1 MKLVFDP
8 IWEWPLTAIAIVGL
22 FALVLTT
29 YPRRVRHLPL
39 LYRRLLPGLR
49 LAAVLALSFAML
61 RPAIQLQ
68 RTDRN
73 TAKLLILV
81 DESRS
86 MNTPDG
92 PGKTTRRQVAIKL
105 LKDNAER
112 LERLGKDV
120 EILYYNFARELK
132 PTELPG
138 EQADG
143 RQTAIGAVLSELLRE
158 AGSQRIAGVLL
169 LSDGA
174 QRALPPNDA
183 DPRAAARLLGM
194 QQIHVHTVGIGGT
207 GLSSSSVDL
216 AIENLLMDPIA
227 FEKNEVPIE
236 VKVRALGAAGRDII
250 VRLLVEDRSGIQPG
264 KSGKMRSPAGSGGR
278 PVVRIPAAKVTQKDQ
293 LLSVSL
299 SYIPQRPG
307 EFKIAV
313 VVEPLE
319 GELKTQ
325 NNRRETILT
334 VRKGGLRVAYFDKL
348 RPEQHF
354 LLGVNS
360 SSRKIQLDFQ
370 PVRSWLK
377 QPTLINPAMFTP
389 GRYDAYIIGD
399 VPASVFG
406 ANLLR
411 ELASRVEEGAGLLM
425 IGGYHSFGPG
435 GYGRTPLADLLPVMM
450 SPDDERPATTIDPA
464 QHFLAPLKMVPT
476 RLGLQ
481 RYVMQLEGSR
491 TRNRKLW
498 ESLPA
503 LEGANRLEAKK
514 GLVEVWARTPPPQ
527 QAPLLLAQQLKV
539 GSARVIAFAGDTTW
553 QWVLADKRA
562 EHHRF
567 WRQMILWI
575 CKKEDDTERAVWV
588 RVSPRN
594 FSPGQP
600 VTVEFGARDDA
611 GRSRRD
617 VTFDVRIT
625 GPDGKS
631 HRGVPRRG
639 ETDSSAGFS
648 ETRQPGDY
656 WVRVRATDDNSDS
669 IGFDAWTRFIVD
681 SRDLELDNPA
691 ADHALLEEI
700 AVLTGGSTMPP
711 EELGSFLDRMI
722 QQGPTN
728 VGVKELRQITL
739 WDNWPFLVL
748 FVALMS
754 IEWFIRKRRGLV

>member
-1 MKLVFDP
+1 M
-8 IWEWPLTAIAIVGL
+8 GL
-22 FALVLTT
+22 FVLVLTT
-29 YPRRVRHLPL
+29 YPRRVCHLPT

-49 LAAVLALSFAML
+49 LAAVLALAFAML
-61 RPAIQLQ
+61 RPAIQLK

-73 TAKLLILV
+73 TAKLLFLV
-81 DESRS
+81 DDSRS

-92 PGKTTRRQVAIKL
+92 PGKTTRRQVAVKL
-105 LKDNAER
+105 LKDNADR
-112 LERLGKDV
+112 LERLSKEI
-120 EILYYNFARELK
+120 EILYYDFDKDLK
-132 PTELPG
+132 PVEAPG

-143 RQTAIGAVLSELLRE
+143 RQTAIGAVLGELLRE
-158 AGSQRIAGVLL
+158 AGSQRLAGVVL

-194 QQIHVHTVGIGGT
+194 QQIHIHTVGIGGT
-207 GLSSSSVDL
+207 GLSGSSVDL
-216 AIENLLMDPIA
+216 AIENLLVDPVA
-227 FEKNEVPIE
+227 FEKNEIPIE
-236 VKVRALGAAGRDII
+236 VKVRALGAAGKQVI
-250 VRLLVEDRSGIQPG
+250 VRLLVEDRSGKQPG
-264 KSGKMRSPAGSGGR
+264 ESGRMQPPAGSGSGR
-278 PVVRIPAAKVTQKDQ
+278 TVLRIPVTQNDQ
-293 LLSVSL
+293 LLSASL

-313 VVEPLE
+313 VAETLD

-325 NNRRETILT
+325 NNQRETILT

-370 PVRSWLK
+370 PVRSWMK
-377 QPTLINPAMFTP
+377 QPTTINPEMFKP
-389 GRYDAYIIGD
+389 GHYDAYIIGD

-411 ELASRVEEGAGLLM
+411 ELAKRVEEGAGLMM

-435 GYGRTPLADLLPVMM
+435 GYGRTPLADLLPAAL
-450 SPDDERPATTIDPA
+450 SPDDERPATTIDRS
-464 QHFLAPLKMVPT
+464 QHFLTPLKMVPT

-481 RYVMQLEGSR
+481 RYVMQLNSSQAQ
-491 TRNRKLW
+491 NRKLW
-498 ESLPA
+498 DSLPP
-503 LEGANRLEAKK
+503 LEGANRLQAKK
-514 GLVEVWARTPPPQ
+514 GLVEVWARTPPPE

-539 GSARVIAFAGDTTW
+539 GSARVVAFAGDTTW
-553 QWVLADKRA
+553 QWVLADRRA
-562 EHHRF
+562 DHDRF
-567 WRQMILWI
+567 WRQMILWL

-594 FSPGQP
+594 FNPGQP
-600 VTVEFGARDDA
+600 ITVTFGARDET
-611 GRSRRD
+611 GRPLTG
-617 VTFDVRIT
+617 VTFDVRII
-625 GPDGKS
+625 GPDGKP
-631 HRGVPRRG
+631 HRAIPRRS
-639 ETDSSAGFS
+639 ETGSFAGFA

-656 WVRVRATDDNSDS
+656 WVRVRATNDNSES

-722 QQGPTN
+722 EQGPTN
-728 VGVKELRQITL
+728 ADITELRRITL

-754 IEWFIRKRRGLV
+754 VEWFIRKRRGLV

>member
-1 MKLVFDP
+1 MQIVFDP
-8 IWEWPLTAIAIVGL
+8 IWGWPLTMAVIAGL

-29 YPRRVRHLPL
+29 YPRRVRHLPT

-49 LAAVLALSFAML
+49 LVAVLALAFAML

-73 TAKLLILV
+73 TAKLLVVV
-81 DESRS
+81 DDSRS

-92 PGKTTRRQVAIKL
+92 PGKTTRRQVALKL
-105 LKDNAER
+105 LADNANR
-112 LERLGKDV
+112 LKQLGKQVDV
-120 EILYYNFARELK
+120 LYYDFDKQLK
-132 PTELPG
+132 PTEHPG

-143 RQTAIGAVLSELLRE
+143 RQTAIGAVLGELLRE

-174 QRALPPNDA
+174 QRAMPPYDA

-207 GLSSSSVDL
+207 GLSGSSVDL
-216 AIENLLMDPIA
+216 AVEDLIVDPVA

-236 VKVRALGAAGRDII
+236 VKIRALGAAGREMI
-250 VRLLVEDRSGIQPG
+250 VRLLVEDRSGKRPG
-264 KSGKMRSPAGSGGR
+264 ESGRMRPPSSSGGQ
-278 PVVRIPAAKVTQKDQ
+278 PIARIP
-293 LLSVSL
+293 VSGNNQVLPVHL

-313 VVEPLE
+313 VVEPLG

-377 QPTLINPAMFTP
+377 QPTTIDPAMFAP

-399 VPASVFG
+399 VPAVVFG
-406 ANLLR
+406 PNLLR
-411 ELASRVEEGAGLLM
+411 ELARRVEDGSGLLM

-435 GYGRTPLADLLPVMM
+435 GYGRTPLADLLPVVLA
-450 SPDDERPATTIDPA
+450 PDDERPSTTIDRS
-464 QHFLAPLKMVPT
+464 QHYLVPLKMVPT

-481 RYVMQLEGSR
+481 QYVMQLDSSQA
-491 TRNRKLW
+491 RNRKLW
-498 ESLPA
+498 DSLPP
-503 LEGANRLEAKK
+503 LEGANRLTAKK
-514 GLVEVWARTPPPQ
+514 GLVAVWARTPPPEL
-527 QAPLLLAQQLKV
+527 APLLLAQQLKV
-539 GSARVIAFAGDTTW
+539 GSARVAAFAGDTTW
-553 QWVLADKRA
+553 QWVLAGRRA

-567 WRQMILWI
+567 WRQMILWL
-575 CKKEDDTERAVWV
+575 CRKEDDTERAVWV
-588 RVSPRN
+588 RVAPRN
-594 FSPGQP
+594 FHPGQP
-600 VTVEFGARDDA
+600 VTVTFGARDDA
-611 GRSRRD
+611 GRARSD
-617 VTFDVRIT
+617 VTFDVRVT
-625 GPDGKS
+625 DPDGKP
-631 HRGVPRRG
+631 HRAVSRRG
-639 ETDSSAGFS
+639 ETNSSAGFAR
-648 ETRQPGDY
+648 TDHPGDY
-656 WVRVRATDDNSDS
+656 WVRVRATNDKSES

-700 AVLTGGSTMPP
+700 AALTGGSTMPP

-722 QQGPTN
+722 EQGPTN
-728 VGVKELRQITL
+728 VGVTELRRITL
-739 WDNWPFLVL
+739 WDNWPFLAL

-754 IEWFIRKRRGLV
+754 AEWFLRKRKGLV